1 MKLPIVFLYLFTL
14 VEFGSSSGQNITALK
29 SSTCSNRNHGANA
42 SVLSDKTM
50 VESLTL
56 CIRVQFQSWERIVDL
71 VISENFKFYLNSYEY
86 SYGIFSYRSP
96 EKHIQAQFDWKNTL
110 LPTNT
115 FWNSICISYHGFN
128 EIIIL
133 AINGEKVDLAVDNIL
148 NTSTKLYVPYFLL
161 GGINNY
167 RREVSIII
175 TDFNVWSRALTLEE
189 ILQFTSGEDTNFVA
203 ESKPDMFI
211 WTHKNAKIQLNNC
224 TKIIT
229 INRDSLFPMNQISKR
244 HILFFITHTST
255 LDQAYKKCKIFNG
268 ELSYPRNLDHLNSA
282 FVNGNQNDFVNECP
296 KTLVPFQR
304 SEGNMTKW
312 FHYNKNGINSEVS
325 FEPWGKVESQENGN
339 CIYFDLQKKSYHE
352 TKCTD
357 HYCGMCEIEQKRAV
371 FRIHSECDDVWET
384 FSVSSHFFFSQ
395 HSPGGFTFS
404 ETNGETKF
412 IENIGWSL
420 FHIYYN
426 STKKTLA
433 ALEKYGLYDLMG
445 LNKWNVN
452 NCGNKLT
459 ALLKLNNVSIL

>member
-1 MKLPIVFLYLFTL
+1 
-14 VEFGSSSGQNITALK
+14 
-29 SSTCSNRNHGANA
+29 
-42 SVLSDKTM
+42 M

-96 EKHIQAQFDWKNTL
+96 EKHILAQFDWKNTL

-304 SEGNMTKW
+304 SEENMTKW
-312 FHYNKNGINSEVS
+312 FHYGKKGIKSEIS
-325 FEPWGKVESQENGN
+325 FEPWGKVEIEEKGN
-339 CIYFDLQKKSYHE
+339 CIYFNLQKKSYHE
-352 TKCTD
+352 TKCGD
-357 HYCGMCEIEQKRAV
+357 YYCGMCEIEQKRLV
-371 FRIHSECDDVWET
+371 FRINSECDDLWKQLKIS
-384 FSVSSHFFFSQ
+384 FYYFLSQ
-395 HSPGGFTFS
+395 SNPYGFNFAS
-404 ETNGETKF
+404 ANGETKLMQAF
-412 IENIGWSL
+412 TWSL
-420 FHIYYN
+420 QHVLYN
-426 STKKTLA
+426 DTKVTLA
-433 ALEKYGLYDLMG
+433 ELDKYGPYVSMG
-445 LNKWNVN
+445 LNKWNVLD
-452 NCGNKLT
+452 CGEKKT
-459 ALLKLNNVSIL
+459 ALLKMNNVSIIFYFQPILVLYCDT